1 MKSEKEWIN
10 NLRNRMED
18 YSEPLPE
25 GLWDKL
31 SKELEEP
38 KTPKVIP
45 IWRRWQAAA
54 AVLVLLVSSLT
65 YWFWSS
71 PEADFRNQELAVE
84 VKNTPLPA
92 QTSSLDEQVA
102 EVKHAEPFQ
111 KEPVALL
118 ANVSSKKSAGE
129 VPEEIV
135 EVAPASVALAEQEAP
150 IESVKKEKAVKQQE
164 VSRSAERSRQVKRSR
179 AADREQMERN
189 ARALKNKSDKSSGFS
204 VGVGAGNT
212 PYSSLNTF
220 DGMGSFVARSAYYTS
235 SDLSMSPIN
244 NNGLAY
250 SQVLLENAIQA
261 PQTTVKHHIPV
272 TVGLT
277 VAWQFHEDWALETGL
292 NYTLLS
298 SDIHSGSK
306 SYVEET
312 QKLHYIGIPLKLHRS
327 IWKNNWLSVYASAG
341 GVMEKCVSGNLETVT
356 VTNGGNRT
364 SENTSL
370 DVDPLQWSVTAAAGA
385 QVNFTSRF
393 GLYLEPG
400 IAYYFD
406 DHSGVDS
413 RTILDMNGAE
423 KLLGKGDMLFY
434 PQGYSKPARVQGAFV
449 SDKEVSDVVD
459 YLKNQT
465 LGNVYN
471 SYAEDIEEKIKNI
484 GSSGGSSGSGS
495 GGGNDRDEYFEEAAR
510 FIIDKDKASIGM
522 LQRVLKIGFNRAARI
537 MDQLCEYGVVGE
549 EEGTKPRKVLM
560 SMEQFEQLLEEI

>member
-71 PEADFRNQELAVE
+71 PEADFRNQKLAAEVE
-84 VKNTPLPA
+84 DTPLPA
-92 QTSSLDEQVA
+92 QTLLQEEQVA
-102 EVKHAEPFQ
+102 EVKQAESFQ

-118 ANVSSKKSAGE
+118 ANVSSTKSAGN
-129 VPEEIV
+129 VSDEIIEPV
-135 EVAPASVALAEQEAP
+135 SASLVEQEAP
-150 IESVKKEKAVKQQE
+150 IESIEEEKAVKQQE
-164 VSRSAERSRQVKRSR
+164 VSRSAERSRQVKKSR
-179 AADREQMERN
+179 AADRERMERN
-189 ARALKNKSDKSSGFS
+189 AMALKKKSDRTSGFS

-220 DGMGSFVARSAYYTS
+220 DGMGSFVARSAYFAS
-235 SDLSMSPIN
+235 PDLNASPIN

-341 GVMEKCVSGNLETVT
+341 GVMEKCVSGKLETIT
-356 VTNGGNRT
+356 VTNGGERT
-364 SENTSL
+364 SGNTSL
-370 DVDPLQWSVTAAAGA
+370 DVNPLQWSVTAAAGA
-385 QVNFTSRF
+385 QVNFTSRL
-393 GLYLEPG
+393 GLYVEPG
-400 IAYYFD
+400 VAYYFD
-406 DHSGVDS
+406 DHSGVE
-413 RTILDMNGAE
+413 TIRKEHPFNFNLQ
-423 KLLGKGDMLFY
+423 LGLRFNV
-434 PQGYSKPARVQGAFV
+434 SK
-449 SDKEVSDVVD
+449 
-459 YLKNQT
+459 
-465 LGNVYN
+465 
-471 SYAEDIEEKIKNI
+471 
-484 GSSGGSSGSGS
+484 
-495 GGGNDRDEYFEEAAR
+495 
-510 FIIDKDKASIGM
+510 
-522 LQRVLKIGFNRAARI
+522 
-537 MDQLCEYGVVGE
+537 
-549 EEGTKPRKVLM
+549 
-560 SMEQFEQLLEEI
+560 

>member
-312 QKLHYIGIPLKLHRS
+312 QK
-327 IWKNNWLSVYASAG
+327 
-341 GVMEKCVSGNLETVT
+341 
-356 VTNGGNRT
+356 
-364 SENTSL
+364 
-370 DVDPLQWSVTAAAGA
+370 
-385 QVNFTSRF
+385 
-393 GLYLEPG
+393 
-400 IAYYFD
+400 
-406 DHSGVDS
+406 
-413 RTILDMNGAE
+413 
-423 KLLGKGDMLFY
+423 
-434 PQGYSKPARVQGAFV
+434 
-449 SDKEVSDVVD
+449 
-459 YLKNQT
+459 
-465 LGNVYN
+465 
-471 SYAEDIEEKIKNI
+471 
-484 GSSGGSSGSGS
+484 
-495 GGGNDRDEYFEEAAR
+495 
-510 FIIDKDKASIGM
+510 
-522 LQRVLKIGFNRAARI
+522 
-537 MDQLCEYGVVGE
+537 
-549 EEGTKPRKVLM
+549 
-560 SMEQFEQLLEEI
+560 

>member
-71 PEADFRNQELAVE
+71 PEADFRNQKLAAEVE
-84 VKNTPLPA
+84 DTPLPA
-92 QTSSLDEQVA
+92 QTLLQEEQVA
-102 EVKHAEPFQ
+102 EVKQAESFQ

-118 ANVSSKKSAGE
+118 ANVSSTKSAGN
-129 VPEEIV
+129 VSDEIIEPV
-135 EVAPASVALAEQEAP
+135 SASLAEQEAP
-150 IESVKKEKAVKQQE
+150 IESIEEEKAVEQQE
-164 VSRSAERSRQVKRSR
+164 VSRSAERSRQVKKSR
-179 AADREQMERN
+179 AADRERMERN
-189 ARALKNKSDKSSGFS
+189 AMALKKKSDRTSGFS

-220 DGMGSFVARSAYYTS
+220 DGMGSFVARSAYFTS
-235 SDLSMSPIN
+235 PDLNTSPIN

-261 PQTTVKHHIPV
+261 PRTTVKHHIPV

-306 SYVEET
+306 SYVDET

-341 GVMEKCVSGNLETVT
+341 GVMEKCVSGKLETIT
-356 VTNGGNRT
+356 VTNGGERT

-370 DVDPLQWSVTAAAGA
+370 DVNPLQWSVTAAAGA
-385 QVNFTSRF
+385 QVNFTSRL
-393 GLYLEPG
+393 GLYVEPG
-400 IAYYFD
+400 VAYYFD
-406 DHSGVDS
+406 DHSGVE
-413 RTILDMNGAE
+413 TIRKEHPFNFNLQ
-423 KLLGKGDMLFY
+423 LGLRFNV
-434 PQGYSKPARVQGAFV
+434 SK
-449 SDKEVSDVVD
+449 
-459 YLKNQT
+459 
-465 LGNVYN
+465 
-471 SYAEDIEEKIKNI
+471 
-484 GSSGGSSGSGS
+484 
-495 GGGNDRDEYFEEAAR
+495 
-510 FIIDKDKASIGM
+510 
-522 LQRVLKIGFNRAARI
+522 
-537 MDQLCEYGVVGE
+537 
-549 EEGTKPRKVLM
+549 
-560 SMEQFEQLLEEI
+560 

>member
-25 GLWDKL
+25 GLWDRL
-31 SKELEEP
+31 SQELEGP

-84 VKNTPLPA
+84 VKDTPLPA
-92 QTSSLDEQVA
+92 QTSLQEEQVA
-102 EVKHAEPFQ
+102 EVKHTESFQ
-111 KEPVALL
+111 KEPVVLL
-118 ANVSSKKSAGE
+118 ANVSPKKSAGSM
-129 VPEEIV
+129 PEEITEPV
-135 EVAPASVALAEQEAP
+135 SASLVEQEAP
-150 IESVKKEKAVKQQE
+150 VESIEEEKGVKQPE
-164 VSRSAERSRQVKRSR
+164 VGQSAERSRQVKKSR

-189 ARALKNKSDKSSGFS
+189 AMALKKKSDKSSGFS

-235 SDLSMSPIN
+235 PGLNMSPIN

-250 SQVLLENAIQA
+250 SQVLLENAIQT

-341 GVMEKCVSGNLETVT
+341 GVMEKCVSGKLETVT

-385 QVNFTSRF
+385 QVNFTSRL

-400 IAYYFD
+400 VAYYFD
-406 DHSGVDS
+406 DHSGVE
-413 RTILDMNGAE
+413 TIRKEHPFNFNLQ
-423 KLLGKGDMLFY
+423 LGLRFNV
-434 PQGYSKPARVQGAFV
+434 SK
-449 SDKEVSDVVD
+449 
-459 YLKNQT
+459 
-465 LGNVYN
+465 
-471 SYAEDIEEKIKNI
+471 
-484 GSSGGSSGSGS
+484 
-495 GGGNDRDEYFEEAAR
+495 
-510 FIIDKDKASIGM
+510 
-522 LQRVLKIGFNRAARI
+522 
-537 MDQLCEYGVVGE
+537 
-549 EEGTKPRKVLM
+549 
-560 SMEQFEQLLEEI
+560 

>member
-25 GLWDKL
+25 GLWDRL
-31 SKELEEP
+31 SQELEGP

-54 AVLVLLVSSLT
+54 AVPVLLVSSLT

-84 VKNTPLPA
+84 VKDTPLPA
-92 QTSSLDEQVA
+92 QTSLQEEQVA
-102 EVKHAEPFQ
+102 EVKHTDSFQ
-111 KEPVALL
+111 KEPVAFW
-118 ANVSSKKSAGE
+118 ANVSPKKTAGSM
-129 VPEEIV
+129 PEEITEPV
-135 EVAPASVALAEQEAP
+135 SASLVEQEAP
-150 IESVKKEKAVKQQE
+150 VESIEEEKVVKQQE
-164 VSRSAERSRQVKRSR
+164 VSQSAERSRQVKKSR

-189 ARALKNKSDKSSGFS
+189 AMVLKKKSDKSSGFS

-235 SDLSMSPIN
+235 PGLNMSPIN

-277 VAWQFHEDWALETGL
+277 VAWQFYEDWALDTGL

-341 GVMEKCVSGNLETVT
+341 GVMEKCVSGKLETIT

-385 QVNFTSRF
+385 QVNFTSRL

-400 IAYYFD
+400 VAYYFD
-406 DHSGVDS
+406 DHSGVE
-413 RTILDMNGAE
+413 TIRKEHPFNFNLQ
-423 KLLGKGDMLFY
+423 LGLRFNV
-434 PQGYSKPARVQGAFV
+434 SK
-449 SDKEVSDVVD
+449 
-459 YLKNQT
+459 
-465 LGNVYN
+465 
-471 SYAEDIEEKIKNI
+471 
-484 GSSGGSSGSGS
+484 
-495 GGGNDRDEYFEEAAR
+495 
-510 FIIDKDKASIGM
+510 
-522 LQRVLKIGFNRAARI
+522 
-537 MDQLCEYGVVGE
+537 
-549 EEGTKPRKVLM
+549 
-560 SMEQFEQLLEEI
+560 